1 MRKGGEK
8 YAMAKERPLIV
19 GLDLGTTKIDVIIAE
34 VEEISKAE
42 QKGNLRV
49 VGVGTSPSD
58 GLRRGVV
65 VNLDKTVQSI
75 VKAVEEAELMAG
87 VKIDSVYAGIA
98 GDHIRS
104 INSKGVIAVSRTKNE
119 ITRADVERVVEQ
131 AKAVAIPM
139 DREIIHVIPQEFI
152 VDDQPGIKEPVGMS
166 GVRLEC
172 EVHIVT
178 GAVTSAQNIYK
189 CIERAGLKVRDLVLQ
204 PLASSDAVLSSEEEE
219 LGVALLDVGG
229 GTTDMALFYEG
240 SIRHTAVIGLGGNN
254 VTNDIAIGLRTPA
267 AQAEGIKKAYGCALA
282 SKVAH
287 EEMIRVPGIGGREER
302 EVSRQVLA
310 SIVEPRIEEIFS
322 LAQRE
327 IKRTDYADLLA
338 AGIVLTGG
346 TARMDGMAEL
356 AEQIFNLPVKIG
368 IPGGVGGLV
377 DSVRDPIHA
386 TGVGLVLYGFRYGAK
401 EGFSGLSDAN
411 LFDRIVDRM
420 KRWFSDFF

>member
-1 MRKGGEK
+1 
-8 YAMAKERPLIV
+8 MAKGNPMIV
-19 GLDLGTTKIDVIIAE
+19 GLDLGTTKIAAIVAE
-34 VEEISKAE
+34 VDPEN
-42 QKGNLRV
+42 NLRV

-87 VKIDSVYAGIA
+87 VKVEAVYAGIA

-104 INSKGVIAVSRTKNE
+104 INSKGVIAVSRQGNE
-119 ITRADVERVVEQ
+119 ITKQDVERVIEQ

-139 DREIIHVIPQEFI
+139 DREIIHVIPQDFI
-152 VDDQPGIKEPVGMS
+152 VDDQHGIRDPVGMS
-166 GVRLEC
+166 GVRLEA

-189 CIERAGLKVRDLVLQ
+189 SIERAGLRVIDLVLQ
-204 PLASSDAVLSSEEEE
+204 PLASSMAVLNSDERE
-219 LGVALLDVGG
+219 LGTALLDVGG
-229 GTTDMALFYEG
+229 GTTDLALFFEG

-267 AQAEGIKKAYGCALA
+267 AQAEVLKKKHGSAMQSLVKQDELIK
-282 SKVAH
+282 
-287 EEMIRVPGIGGREER
+287 VPGVGGREER

-310 SIVEPRIEEIFS
+310 SIIEPRMEEIFS

-338 AGIVLTGG
+338 AGVVLTGG
-346 TARMDGMAEL
+346 TSSMQGMAEL
-356 AEQIFNLPVKIG
+356 AEQIFNLPVRIG
-368 IPGGVGGLV
+368 YPQGVGGLV
-377 DSVRDPIHA
+377 DSVKDPIHA
-386 TGVGLVLYGFRYGAK
+386 TGVGLVLYGFQ
-401 EGFSGLSDAN
+401 EGEGGFAGVSEGK
-411 LFDRIVDRM
+411 LFGRILERM
-420 KRWFSDFF
+420 KRWFGDFF